1 MMEIKQTVLD
11 IAMNLNRIGNWV
23 ADDFDANQKKIKIF
37 IENTDG
43 YISSIEKLNEKFKP
57 TWQNFMKAYT
67 DMKSDPRDNA
77 ENLMTW
83 GNILTHR
90 SKFLEGNSI

>member
-1 MMEIKQTVLD
+1 MDQKQTVLD

-23 ADDFDANQKKIKIF
+23 ADGYDLNKKKIDIF
-37 IENTDG
+37 INNTDG
-43 YISSIEKLNEKFKP
+43 YIREITDPASKFKK
-57 TWQNFMKAYT
+57 TWSNFLLVYPSLRKN
-67 DMKSDPRDNA
+67 PQQNA

-90 SKFLEGNSI
+90 SKLI

>member
-1 MMEIKQTVLD
+1 MTNTKQTIMD

-23 ADDFDANQKKIKIF
+23 ADDYTSNKKKIDVF
-37 IENTDG
+37 LLNTDS
-43 YISSIEKLNEKFKP
+43 YMENLIISDDKFKP
-57 TWQNFMKAYT
+57 TWLNFMSAYPIIRKT
-67 DMKSDPRDNA
+67 PQDNA

-90 SKFLEGNSI
+90 ASLIE